1 MSTIRAANL
10 IRCYF
15 SGSCAA
21 APSVTVVGVAGDP
34 NPIVT
39 AFVPNLYGMWGLAVP
54 IQWEIKNDSSVP
66 LNIAF
71 SGLSSFALTPPSG
84 TTLANYI
91 TLNALESF
99 TMQKRHY
106 EQEYTPSTVALI
118 GGLDGS
124 WVDMTRVFVQGTT
137 GTGAFSGTVDLW
149 IPVLGA

>member
-21 APSVTVVGVAGDP
+21 APSVTVVGLTGDP

-39 AFVPNLYGMWGLAVP
+39 SFVPNSYGTWGLAVP

-106 EQEYTPSTVALI
+106 EQEYTQSNPV
-118 GGLDGS
+118 LDGS
-124 WVDMTRVFVQGTT
+124 WIDLTRMFVQGTT